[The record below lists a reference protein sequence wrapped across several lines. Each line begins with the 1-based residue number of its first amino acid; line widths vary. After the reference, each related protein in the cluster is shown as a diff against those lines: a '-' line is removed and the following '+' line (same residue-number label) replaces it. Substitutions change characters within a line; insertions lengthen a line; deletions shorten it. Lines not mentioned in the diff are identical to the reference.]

1 MDLSPKAEER
11 RKALYSPFNDF
22 MFQPT
27 NNLFHD
33 EVSLSCVKT
42 TLEDDDV
49 GSPLPTYLFDIMVN
63 GKCIGR
69 IDVRIGYSID
79 YYVVGQIGYGIDE
92 PFRGNSYSTKA
103 CLALLPMLKAHG
115 FKRILVTTD
124 ENNIASRRSCEKI

>member
-1 MDLSPKAEER
+1 M
-11 RKALYSPFNDF
+11 
-22 MFQPT
+22 
-27 NNLFHD
+27 
-33 EVSLSCVKT
+33 CW
-42 TLEDDDV
+42 
-49 GSPLPTYLFDIMVN
+49 G
-63 GKCIGR
+63 

-124 ENNIASRRSCEKI
+124 ECNIASRRSFEKIGASFIETIYTPKWSVLYNEGQRRTSIYEWILE